1 MKTIFFR
8 ITRFPQYLHLNTWNA
23 VLKTRPRKYS
33 QMAIISAQNQ
43 KFIGK
48 KLPKNGHSSSSSS
61 WHEDFRSDNTTIN
74 CSSKSWKKIVQSSG
88 ITQKNFLVKMLLWSC
103 RKLLKQPS
111 RIFLT
116 KRRNLLTQCPKLV
129 KKQLFEKIFSKWF
142 LLTCK
147 IPFWRP
153 CRNFFTK
160 TAMFLRLFWLK
171 LIKFIASSRGN
182 VFDKIIL
189 RIWEI
194 QSREICRYLFI
205 QNWTIFCSMSED
217 DKKIFNFLERLTTY
231 QMFLWTLRK

>member
-1 MKTIFFR
+1 MKTIYFR
-8 ITRFPQYLHLNTWNA
+8 ITRFPQDLHLNTWNA

-43 KFIGK
+43 KLIGK

-103 RKLLKQPS
+103 RKLLIQPS

-116 KRRNLLTQCPKLV
+116 KRRNFLTQCPKLV
-129 KKQLFEKIFSKWF
+129 KKHCSKNFLANGSSWLVKYHFDDLVEIFSPRGQCSF
-142 LLTCK
+142 
-147 IPFWRP
+147 
-153 CRNFFTK
+153 
-160 TAMFLRLFWLK
+160 AYWLK

-182 VFDKIIL
+182 VFEKIIL
-189 RIWEI
+189 RIW
-194 QSREICRYLFI
+194 
-205 QNWTIFCSMSED
+205 
-217 DKKIFNFLERLTTY
+217 
-231 QMFLWTLRK
+231 